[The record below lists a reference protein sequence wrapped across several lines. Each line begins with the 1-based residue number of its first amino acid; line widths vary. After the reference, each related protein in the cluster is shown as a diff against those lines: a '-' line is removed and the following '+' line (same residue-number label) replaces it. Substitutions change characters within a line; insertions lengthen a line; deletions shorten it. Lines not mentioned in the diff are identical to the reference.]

1 MSDTP
6 YRSLH
11 GESWDEIDSH
21 KWIPSE
27 CAGRDLGEVAIHQ
40 WVRDHWH
47 GYLRSRWLEHL
58 EGKCFWA
65 ELDRGDFGLLK
76 REFRDGRDS
85 NLLAVI
91 VERLKN
97 GEENLHIMLWAV
109 DHQQPVEDVARI
121 LTAIDINSR
130 RIVARISED
139 SEKQTAPP
147 VAKSA
152 ALIRAERILAEGHRP
167 DDILPIPHALRD
179 AAERELG
186 TRPVP
191 PAEFWKNLLDAT
203 LRHQHA
209 GQQLVTKR
217 LPKGVIVLAV
227 GRDEVAVFLGHF
239 PADQRAGT
247 AVEVV

>member
-6 YRSLH
+6 YRSIH
-11 GESWDEIDSH
+11 DDNWDDSNRH
-21 KWIPSE
+21 KWIRSE
-27 CAGRDLGEVAIHQ
+27 TAGSDLGEAAIHQ

-58 EGKCFWA
+58 EGKRFWL
-65 ELDRGDFGLLK
+65 ELDRGDFGLLN
-76 REFRDGRDS
+76 REFHAGP
-85 NLLAVI
+85 NAKLLADI
-91 VERLKN
+91 VEKLKN
-97 GEENLHIMLWAV
+97 GQENLQILLWAV
-109 DHQQPVEDVARI
+109 DHHLPVEDVARI

-130 RIVARISED
+130 RIASRIGED
-139 SEKQTAPP
+139 AVPSIVKT
-147 VAKSA
+147 A
-152 ALIRAERILAEGHRP
+152 ALIRAERILSEGHRP
-167 DDILPIPHALRD
+167 DDLLSIPHELRD

-203 LRHQHA
+203 LRHHHA
-209 GQQLVTKR
+209 GQQVVTKR

-227 GRDEVAVFLGHF
+227 GRDEVAAFLAHF
-239 PADQRAGT
+239 PSDKRAGA